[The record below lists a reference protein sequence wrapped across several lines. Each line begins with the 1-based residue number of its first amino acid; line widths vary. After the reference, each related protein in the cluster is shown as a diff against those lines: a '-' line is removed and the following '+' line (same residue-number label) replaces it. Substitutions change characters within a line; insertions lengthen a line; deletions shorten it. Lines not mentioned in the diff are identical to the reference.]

1 MVCRKIAR
9 WTRGR
14 TRSGRNGTE
23 RWEYH
28 YTALTPERVVFATV
42 ACTFLDLA
50 PACSD
55 IVGAAAAAAAEAA
68 AAAAAPTAVAA
79 VSGRTV
85 AGRLLIA
92 CCILAAAVAA
102 AAVAVV
108 AAAAEVAAV
117 AARTHSSV
125 ACWTQQ
131 QVQSLRSR
139 DGWVLCKVNE
149 RIWEGETGAAR
160 CKRGAREE

>member
-1 MVCRKIAR
+1 M
-9 WTRGR
+9 
-14 TRSGRNGTE
+14 E

-28 YTALTPERVVFATV
+28 YTALTPERVVAATV

-55 IVGAAAAAAAEAA
+55 IVGAAAAAVAAAAAEAA

-117 AARTHSSV
+117 AARTRSSV

-149 RIWEGETGAAR
+149 RIWEGGNGSSTV
-160 CKRGAREE
+160 